1 MGDYPG
7 LQPREV
13 TTVLYLLAAFG
24 AVTTGVLLWK
34 AFGPE
39 SGTVPRQPGRAPDD
53 DPDFLRELDR
63 RRRPDPEDET

>member
-1 MGDYPG
+1 
-7 LQPREV
+7 V
-13 TTVLYLLAAFG
+13 TAVQYLLAAFG

-39 SGTVPRQPGRAPDD
+39 PGTVPRQPGRAPDD

-63 RRRPDPEDET
+63 RRRPDPEDEA

>member
-1 MGDYPG
+1 M
-7 LQPREV
+7 
-13 TTVLYLLAAFG
+13 LYLLAAFG

-39 SGTVPRQPGRAPDD
+39 SGPVPRPPGRAPDD

-63 RRRPDPEDET
+63 RHRSDPDV

>member
-1 MGDYPG
+1 M
-7 LQPREV
+7 Q
-13 TTVLYLLAAFG
+13 YLLAALG

-39 SGTVPRQPGRAPDD
+39 SETTPRHPGRAPDD

-63 RRRPDPEDET
+63 RRRSDS

>member
-1 MGDYPG
+1 
-7 LQPREV
+7 V
-13 TTVLYLLAAFG
+13 VYLLAAFG

-39 SGTVPRQPGRAPDD
+39 SRTVPRHPGRAPDD

-63 RRRPDPEDET
+63 RRRSDPETET

>member
-1 MGDYPG
+1 M
-7 LQPREV
+7 
-13 TTVLYLLAAFG
+13 LYLLAAFG

-39 SGTVPRQPGRAPDD
+39 SGTVPHHPGPAPDD

-63 RRRPDPEDET
+63 RRHSDPETEA